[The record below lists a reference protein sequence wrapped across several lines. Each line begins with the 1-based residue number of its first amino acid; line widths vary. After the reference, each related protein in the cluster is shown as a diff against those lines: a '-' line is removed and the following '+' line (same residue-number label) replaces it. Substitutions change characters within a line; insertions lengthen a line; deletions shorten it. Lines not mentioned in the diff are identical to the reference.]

1 MMNDNILA
9 AKLVKGMSFD
19 AANDEAEFASMI
31 AFCDGIQDDVAAFDA
46 VRNHF
51 NSARVNELCGNE
63 DSVTV
68 NYRIG
73 VVDGETVVEEL

>member
-1 MMNDNILA
+1 ML
-9 AKLVKGMSFD
+9 
-19 AANDEAEFASMI
+19 
-31 AFCDGIQDDVAAFDA
+31 AFCEGIVDDYAAFDA

-51 NSARVNELCGNE
+51 DSARVNELCGDEN
-63 DSVTV
+63 SVTV

>member
-9 AKLVKGMSFD
+9 AKLVKGMSFESV
-19 AANDEAEFASMI
+19 NDENEFVTML
-31 AFCDGIQDDVAAFDA
+31 AFCEGIVDDYAAFDA

-51 NSARVNELCGNE
+51 DSARVNELCGDEN
-63 DSVTV
+63 SVTV

>member
-1 MMNDNILA
+1 MLDNILS

-19 AANDEAEFASMI
+19 AANDEVEFTSMV

-51 NSARVNELCGNE
+51 DSARIATLCGDQ